1 MDEKLLRRLQFGAV
15 GTAIL
20 AYFLPWASVLSPLGS
35 LDIRGLY
42 IDYAWVVLLLAVIHL
57 ALQFALKEWPRL
69 GLADDSR
76 KYPTIAWKIIPFVLL
91 AFFLWYGLS
100 FAFAGTGIAHVLG
113 GSLDLEGASGV
124 RAGLDYGYWIG
135 AAGVAVLVVTSGII
149 VGSLRR
155 FTAFAIFVCIGAA
168 GLAFVTSRHGKS
180 APPNAALATTTTS
193 PEATAPAQPQSFDSS
208 PYVRLASISGKILEE
223 NDEIERFHNQI
234 VISPVFHNVGTR
246 TVVGMRGH
254 IAVVDGFGKPV
265 YSFGF
270 RFDDKL
276 LPGKDSSGGYN
287 FDENQFEDDDP
298 YHRMFPLVQAG
309 TAKYSV
315 QIDSIAFD
323 GGSVLPS
330 Q

>member
-1 MDEKLLRRLQFGAV
+1 MDEKLMHRLQFAAV
-15 GTAIL
+15 GAAIL

-35 LDIRGLY
+35 MDIRGLY
-42 IDYAWVVLLLAVIHL
+42 IDYAWVVLLLAIIQL
-57 ALQFALKEWPRL
+57 ALQFALNEWPRL
-69 GLADDSR
+69 GLTEKTR
-76 KYPTIAWKIIPFVLL
+76 RYPTVAWKTIPFALL
-91 AFFLWYGLS
+91 AFFLWYGFG

-113 GSLDLEGASGV
+113 GSLSLEGPSGL

-135 AAGVAVLVVTSGII
+135 TAGVVVLVVTSGIL

-155 FTAFAIFVCIGAA
+155 FASIATFVCVCAVGV
-168 GLAFVTSRHGKS
+168 AFVTSRHGKS
-180 APPNAALATTTTS
+180 APNATVDAAVTS
-193 PEATAPAQPQSFDSS
+193 PQPTASTQTRSFNSS
-208 PYVRLASISGKILEE
+208 PYVHLASISGTILEE

-246 TVVGMRGH
+246 TIVGMRGH
-254 IAVVDGFGKPV
+254 IAVIDGFGKPV

-276 LPGKDSSGGYN
+276 LPGTDSSGGYE
-287 FDENQFEDDDP
+287 FEENQFEDDDP

-323 GGSVLPS
+323 DGSILPA